1 MYIYMACNTLL
12 TAVQYF
18 YHYAYFHYLLQWKI
32 VALND
37 LDLEGLKPVASHT
50 SDIRNYF
57 CYDDK
62 HKKFLYICF
71 YLVPSN

>member
-1 MYIYMACNTLL
+1 MQYVTYSCTILL
-12 TAVQYF
+12 SLRLPF
-18 YHYAYFHYLLQWKI
+18 IIFCKKWKI

>member
-37 LDLEGLKPVASHT
+37 LDLEGLKPAASHT
-50 SDIRNYF
+50 PD
-57 CYDDK
+57 
-62 HKKFLYICF
+62 
-71 YLVPSN
+71 

>member
-18 YHYAYFHYLLQWKI
+18 YHYAYLSLFIAKSEKI

-50 SDIRNYF
+50 SD
-57 CYDDK
+57 
-62 HKKFLYICF
+62 
-71 YLVPSN
+71 